1 MTHRVILVEI
11 DVLILDAAPWA
22 FAEDVVEGA
31 GKAVH
36 ADLNVGCE
44 QAGGEV
50 IGRELCALVGVE
62 DLGPALAE
70 RLAQGIETEDVVQSG
85 GKLPSEHL
93 AAVPVDDSDQIHEAT
108 KHRHMGDVSAQEQ
121 AGPDALG
128 TAASVDEDTAAP
140 EVEFAAIRCDVV
152 QNSEERSHYL
162 GHIVENRFVT
172 APRLGPGESCSIH
185 LDPDGVLHPFVV
197 QANSKSMRFVDGQFA
212 PEARELTIHA
222 RVIRYQGLVVQGY
235 APGDRV
241 HVEVDGVARQP
252 LESIDGRLL
261 LYLQG
266 PENRFADLTIIVR
279 KL

>member
-1 MTHRVILVEI
+1 
-11 DVLILDAAPWA
+11 
-22 FAEDVVEGA
+22 
-31 GKAVH
+31 
-36 ADLNVGCE
+36 
-44 QAGGEV
+44 
-50 IGRELCALVGVE
+50 
-62 DLGPALAE
+62 
-70 RLAQGIETEDVVQSG
+70 
-85 GKLPSEHL
+85 
-93 AAVPVDDSDQIHEAT
+93 
-108 KHRHMGDVSAQEQ
+108 MGDVSAQEQ

-128 TAASVDEDTAAP
+128 AAASVDEDTAAP

-212 PEARELTIHA
+212 PEARELTIHT

-261 LYLQG
+261 LYLRG

-279 KL
+279 TFAKLAEKPG